1 MPPALIFNETFHK
14 DPSELEAISRLGGLG
29 LGGVSFES
37 QPVGSWRVW
46 SEIYRFWCEG
56 SGLRGWDFL
65 GSGAIQAW
73 WNCLQIERLRG
84 GAYCWLW
91 AWVIGYDWMGGKSN
105 KTKDWNWR
113 IIGIET
119 LNRLLLFITDS
130 CVYLFKWA
138 HRSQGTLAAHEE
150 HRTLLSVTG
159 TPVLGLCFG
168 TNWWREK
175 HSEARPAANEL
186 ILHYRFHKMQCFCQ
200 ILFVNNKK
208 PSTRCLYIFWGRFV
222 PCCSSGWNHHVVY
235 FNKVE
240 LDISV
245 ETLNIIIVQ
254 IFGLPALS
262 NNTSCR
268 FSIPLQRTFCNPL
281 SSMKTFVLTWLG

>member
-1 MPPALIFNETFHK
+1 MHEISPVHTSNYPSLWCIWSCNTEETCKNSCHQPWYFMK
-14 DPSELEAISRLGGLG
+14 LSIRILRNWRRFQGLAAWDWVVSVLNLNLLEAEGFDQKSIG
-29 LGGVSFES
+29 FD
-37 QPVGSWRVW
+37 
-46 SEIYRFWCEG
+46 EG

-84 GAYCWLW
+84 GAYCCLW

-105 KTKDWNWR
+105 KKWLELR

-119 LNRLLLFITDS
+119 LNRLLLFFPDS

-138 HRSQGTLAAHEE
+138 LRSQGTLAAHEE

-159 TPVLGLCFG
+159 TPVLGLWFG

-186 ILHYRFHKMQCFCQ
+186 ILHYRFHKMQCF
-200 ILFVNNKK
+200 
-208 PSTRCLYIFWGRFV
+208 
-222 PCCSSGWNHHVVY
+222 
-235 FNKVE
+235 
-240 LDISV
+240 
-245 ETLNIIIVQ
+245 
-254 IFGLPALS
+254 
-262 NNTSCR
+262 
-268 FSIPLQRTFCNPL
+268 
-281 SSMKTFVLTWLG
+281 